1 LPKNVFLSYGK
12 NKPFSLLYFCTIIN
26 TLKFIEDGTE
36 KRIHAIVQ
44 LWAKQRLSAN
54 RSCNERTAS
63 AMGAF
68 MGKMAIL
75 EKLVSTHQLGIMG
88 NQILPNKTVVEGMHI
103 AENK

>member
-1 LPKNVFLSYGK
+1 
-12 NKPFSLLYFCTIIN
+12 
-26 TLKFIEDGTE
+26 
-36 KRIHAIVQ
+36 
-44 LWAKQRLSAN
+44 
-54 RSCNERTAS
+54 
-63 AMGAF
+63 MGAF